1 MTSLDIIKNKIQRLY
16 KTNPNIHINVAIT
29 SPKVNLKNEPVVIKG
44 VYPHI
49 FQIEERS
56 SGSTKC
62 HTLQYTDVL
71 LHHIEIIELG
81 EI

>member
-1 MTSLDIIKNKIQRLY
+1 MTSLDIIKSKIQRLY

-29 SPKVNLKNEPVVIKG
+29 HPKVNLKNEPVVIKG
-44 VYPHI
+44 IYPHI
-49 FQIEERS
+49 FQIEEKS
-56 SGSTKC
+56 SSSPKT

-71 LHHIEIIELG
+71 LHHIEIVELG

>member
-1 MTSLDIIKNKIQRLY
+1 
-16 KTNPNIHINVAIT
+16 
-29 SPKVNLKNEPVVIKG
+29 VVIKG

-71 LHHIEIIELG
+71 LHHIEIVEFGDI
-81 EI
+81 